1 MKTRILTSAVGL
13 VVLAIVLLFFN
24 TPVFDLVIAA
34 VCLIGVH
41 EAFAAMGFGA
51 KQWFLY
57 VLGIPYVLL
66 VMLSNGAPFRM
77 MVLPA
82 TFILL
87 LILNCCLIAN
97 SRLLDFG
104 KLSGYLYFSAVIVLC
119 FYSMIYLKRCMP
131 VETFQYDAIYFI
143 LLTLC
148 FAWGGDSAAYFAGRF
163 LGKHKLAP
171 IVSPNK
177 TVEGAIGGVF
187 GSMLLGILATAI
199 YSGLSGRFVSLT
211 VEVNVRHYLLI
222 ALLGAIASVLGIL
235 GDLFA
240 SAIKRQAGIKDYGT
254 IFPGH
259 GGILDRFDSVM
270 FISPFVAFVV
280 RYLFYHLH

>member
-1 MKTRILTSAVGL
+1 MKTRILTAAVGL

-41 EAFAAMGFGA
+41 EAFAAMGFA
-51 KQWFLY
+51 KKQWYLY
-57 VLGIPYVLL
+57 VLAIPYVLL
-66 VMLSNGAPFRM
+66 VMLSNGAPFRA

-82 TFILL
+82 TFVLL
-87 LILNCCLIAN
+87 LILNCCLIAR
-97 SRLLDFG
+97 SRTLDFG
-104 KLSGYLYFSAVIVLC
+104 KLSGYLYFSAVIALC
-119 FYSMIYLKRCMP
+119 FYSLIYLKRCLP
-131 VETFQYDAIYFI
+131 VEIYQYDAIYFV
-143 LLTLC
+143 LLVLC

-163 LGKHKLAP
+163 FGRHKLAP
-171 IVSPNK
+171 IVSPHK
-177 TVEGAIGGVF
+177 TVEGAVGGVF

-199 YSGLSGRFVSLT
+199 YSGVSGRFASLT

-222 ALLGAIASVLGIL
+222 ALLGAVASVLGIL

-270 FISPFVAFVV
+270 FIAPFVAFIV
-280 RYLFYHLH
+280 RYFFYFLN

>member
-13 VVLAIVLLFFN
+13 VVLAILLLFFN

-97 SRLLDFG
+97 SRSLDFG

-270 FISPFVAFVV
+270 FIAPFVAFVV

>member
-97 SRLLDFG
+97 SRSLDFG

-270 FISPFVAFVV
+270 FIAPFVAIAV
-280 RYLFYHLH
+280 RYFFYVL